1 LPYGGR
7 VGTHWAAD
15 GKELIAVENIS
26 VKKSGT
32 KLTLTIELS
41 APGRLS
47 STGNSTLVASSGGW
61 KAVPG
66 TDLRLNAM
74 VMRPREDGDES

>member
-1 LPYGGR
+1 M
-7 VGTHWAAD
+7 
-15 GKELIAVENIS
+15 ENVSI
-26 VKKSGT
+26 KKSGT

-41 APGRLS
+41 VPGRLS
-47 STGNSTLVASSGGW
+47 STGNSTLIASSGGW

-74 VMRPREDGDES
+74 VMRPLEGTDEG

>member
-1 LPYGGR
+1 M
-7 VGTHWAAD
+7 
-15 GKELIAVENIS
+15 ENVS

-32 KLTLTIELS
+32 KLVLTIDL
-41 APGRLS
+41 AVPGRLS
-47 STGNSTLVASSGGW
+47 STGASTLIASSGGW

-74 VMRPREDGDES
+74 VMRPKDDINED